1 MKDSWLYCSL
11 WQATQL
17 AAYQYCS
24 EETDMSHDLTSVK
37 VVALVADG
45 FQRNQVLEVQES
57 LHGTGATVTLVSA
70 GAKNLPETGEAGEA
84 LGSVPLESAD
94 EASFD
99 ALLLPTGQASAD
111 NLSRNPV
118 AIEFICSFLTASK
131 PVGAMGQGVKL
142 TGFFF
147 S

>member
-1 MKDSWLYCSL
+1 MKDPWPYCSL

-17 AAYQYCS
+17 AAYRYCS

-45 FQRNQVLEVQES
+45 FQRNQVLEVQEF
-57 LHGTGATVTLVSA
+57 LHRTDATVTLVSA
-70 GAKNLPETGEAGEA
+70 GSKNLPETGKAGAA

-94 EASFD
+94 EARFD
-99 ALLLPTGQASAD
+99 ALRLLAGQARAD

-118 AIEFICSFLTASK
+118 AIEFIRSFLTASK
-131 PVGAMGQGVKL
+131 PVDRLVL
-142 TGFFF
+142 
-147 S
+147 

>member
-1 MKDSWLYCSL
+1 MKDSWPYCSL

-37 VVALVADG
+37 VSALVADG
-45 FQRNQVLEVQES
+45 FQRDQVLEVQEF
-57 LHGTGATVTLVSA
+57 LHRAGATVTLVSA
-70 GAKNLPETGEAGEA
+70 GAKNLPGKAGGP
-84 LGSVPLESAD
+84 LGSVPLESAN

-99 ALLLPTGQASAD
+99 ALLLPDGQASAD

-118 AIEFICSFLTASK
+118 AIEFICSLLTASK
-131 PVGAMGQGVKL
+131 PVGAMGHGVARNWL
-142 TGFFF
+142 R
-147 S
+147 